1 MRNGK
6 RRNGNDRGTKN
17 QYTVK
22 YQRSERRSVWMVN
35 EFPTVVVGYKK
46 ECVDEK
52 ISTLLAEKK
61 ELSNTISMM
70 KVEMA
75 KLKMKNEELQMMIDV
90 KEKIIKSCTKK
101 DG

>member
-1 MRNGK
+1 
-6 RRNGNDRGTKN
+6 
-17 QYTVK
+17 
-22 YQRSERRSVWMVN
+22 MVN
-35 EFPTVVVGYKK
+35 EFPTVLVGYKK

-52 ISTLLAEKK
+52 IGTLLAEKK

-75 KLKMKNEELQMMIDV
+75 KLKMKNEELQMMIDM